1 MSVEDLT
8 RLDSSSF
15 DDFVRTHEGIVLFH
29 KKLCPHCKVMET
41 VIGKVAAQIP
51 MSLAAVDSEEEPA
64 LMEKVGAE
72 RVPTL
77 ALIRGGEVRAVFTG
91 IKNPREVIA
100 WYQGNQERAS

>member
-1 MSVEDLT
+1 MSVENVT

-15 DDFVRTHEGIVLFH
+15 DDFVRSHEGIVLFH

-41 VIGKVAAQIP
+41 VLGKVAAQIP

-77 ALIRGGEVRAVFTG
+77 ALIRGGGSPGSFHG
-91 IKNPREVIA
+91 D
-100 WYQGNQERAS
+100 QESP